1 MLSDAPLGWQMR
13 LQCAISSVSM
23 QMLQLHALCKLSRF
37 EHAYLSLHTVEPLIL
52 VAINFGIQVH

>member
-1 MLSDAPLGWQMR
+1 
-13 LQCAISSVSM
+13 M